1 MTRTL
6 KCLAA
11 AGLVLA
17 IGVTVHAAVWI
28 TPDWPGGK
36 APEFPPVPL
45 YWFQVAQCPVVYRAE
60 IDIPKGVD
68 RATCLLR
75 TSGWAYVYV
84 DGRPAYGWAPRP
96 KTDKAPEV
104 PADCGRVHPV
114 DLSDRLAPGRH
125 VLAVSAPAD
134 GFVLDGA
141 LWAGPKRVAP
151 LATDA
156 RWTVRKFPPTTI
168 LEDEKF
174 LAPGYRGEAAPVKSA
189 DAWTADDDA
198 LAVAYAQALLA
209 RSRADLDDAAWQ
221 LDLLIEKGIYLADG
235 AAHGWCGPLR
245 LDPKAVAQARELRSE
260 ANGLAHEV
268 DALAAREIGGA
279 ASLREAQP
287 ALRRAAQRVYELV
300 ARTSQVCG
308 SAAAADSSKAAE
320 LIAKVVQVTGSALQ
334 KAPSWETV
342 YEGRLGHAVNR
353 LNESRYDRLGWIDHP
368 ALADSDLARW
378 GVRINPVTGPTTA
391 YAPEQW
397 RFSTDPDGAGQ
408 AELRWSIG
416 YNVETQWATIR
427 ATKSW
432 TDDPRFAGYAGAAWY
447 RARLQVP
454 AEWAGCGIVLTVPVR
469 GGVRLWFNDQ
479 EIEADASKPG
489 DERRT
494 FGVEAKHVAC
504 GGENFLAVRVAA
516 AGDKRGLVGRVE
528 ARCPSLEGAAAKTA
542 PPVAVLAT
550 PLSPC
555 VVLTPETDL
564 LEIRHAGK
572 ARLFVPAADRPFA
585 EREGWAAADGPKP
598 IANWMLL
605 WLAPATAAATERPIL
620 LVFQDTP
627 VAVTCAEGLTRI
639 RLAAKGGRVVA
650 VRPWAKAE
658 PPDTDTDAEKIREA
672 VALWSR
678 AALAVPVN
686 YMSVTRVLKP
696 GEPIDDISIDH
707 VPAGPVLGQTVV
719 YDYLETK
726 DAWKTE
732 PLKVAPLPAFCS
744 YAIDCKFRGLEV
756 DEAARVEALQD
767 GGLLAPYRALRG
779 ADRASYR
786 YPVEPYPRFVGF
798 TSWMFSG
805 VDTGVPGNRREIELA
820 AAAGANSYR
829 PQHNWSDELPPK
841 GMWPAD
847 EQRTRVRI
855 MADACN
861 AFGVNY
867 MNNIDQTLGKKQEY
881 VREHYAAFMDE
892 VGAHYEKIAR
902 QLADRPFWAVA
913 YDLINEPFDHKH
925 AAYNPAMKELTRR
938 VRAIDRRHLCY
949 IEPCEAWGAV
959 QQLDLIEPTGDPLTV
974 YSFHDYNFRLSKPT
988 DRWPTL
994 ERDVR
999 NIHQMWLPA
1008 YLFAIRHGTAM
1019 HCGEFGGFR
1028 PETDA
1033 SFAQTHLMN
1042 EFFRIF
1048 DQFGMHHH
1056 YYSGREVY
1064 ARLADGSLRPSNV
1077 LRAYQAYAADRSV
1090 NATYPGWPRPAPTAP
1105 AE

>member
-1 MTRTL
+1 MVAFSSTSVAYSAPPGCRSRRVRP
-6 KCLAA
+6 AA
-11 AGLVLA
+11 A
-17 IGVTVHAAVWI
+17 
-28 TPDWPGGK
+28 
-36 APEFPPVPL
+36 
-45 YWFQVAQCPVVYRAE
+45 
-60 IDIPKGVD
+60 
-68 RATCLLR
+68 
-75 TSGWAYVYV
+75 
-84 DGRPAYGWAPRP
+84 
-96 KTDKAPEV
+96 
-104 PADCGRVHPV
+104 
-114 DLSDRLAPGRH
+114 
-125 VLAVSAPAD
+125 
-134 GFVLDGA
+134 
-141 LWAGPKRVAP
+141 
-151 LATDA
+151 
-156 RWTVRKFPPTTI
+156 
-168 LEDEKF
+168 
-174 LAPGYRGEAAPVKSA
+174 
-189 DAWTADDDA
+189 
-198 LAVAYAQALLA
+198 
-209 RSRADLDDAAWQ
+209 
-221 LDLLIEKGIYLADG
+221 
-235 AAHGWCGPLR
+235 
-245 LDPKAVAQARELRSE
+245 
-260 ANGLAHEV
+260 
-268 DALAAREIGGA
+268 
-279 ASLREAQP
+279 
-287 ALRRAAQRVYELV
+287 
-300 ARTSQVCG
+300 
-308 SAAAADSSKAAE
+308 
-320 LIAKVVQVTGSALQ
+320 
-334 KAPSWETV
+334 
-342 YEGRLGHAVNR
+342 
-353 LNESRYDRLGWIDHP
+353 
-368 ALADSDLARW
+368 
-378 GVRINPVTGPTTA
+378 
-391 YAPEQW
+391 
-397 RFSTDPDGAGQ
+397 
-408 AELRWSIG
+408 
-416 YNVETQWATIR
+416 
-427 ATKSW
+427 
-432 TDDPRFAGYAGAAWY
+432 
-447 RARLQVP
+447 
-454 AEWAGCGIVLTVPVR
+454 
-469 GGVRLWFNDQ
+469 
-479 EIEADASKPG
+479 
-489 DERRT
+489 
-494 FGVEAKHVAC
+494 
-504 GGENFLAVRVAA
+504 
-516 AGDKRGLVGRVE
+516 
-528 ARCPSLEGAAAKTA
+528 
-542 PPVAVLAT
+542 
-550 PLSPC
+550 
-555 VVLTPETDL
+555 
-564 LEIRHAGK
+564 
-572 ARLFVPAADRPFA
+572 
-585 EREGWAAADGPKP
+585 
-598 IANWMLL
+598 
-605 WLAPATAAATERPIL
+605 LAPAGLKALQASTIRNGSPPI
-620 LVFQDTP
+620 T
-627 VAVTCAEGLTRI
+627 
-639 RLAAKGGRVVA
+639 
-650 VRPWAKAE
+650 
-658 PPDTDTDAEKIREA
+658 
-672 VALWSR
+672 
-678 AALAVPVN
+678 LAVPVN
-686 YMSVTRVLKP
+686 YLSVTRVLEP
-696 GEPIDDISIDH
+696 GEPIDDISIDR

-786 YPVEPYPRFVGF
+786 YPVEPYPRFIGF

-805 VDTGVPGNRREIELA
+805 VDTGVPGNRREVELA

-829 PQHNWSDELPPK
+829 PQHNWSDDLPPK

-847 EQRTRVRI
+847 EKRTRVQI

-867 MNNIDQTLGKKQEY
+867 MNNIDQTLGKKQDY

-1077 LRAYQAYAADRSV
+1077 ARAYHAYMADGSV
-1090 NATYPGWPRPAPTAP
+1090 NACYSGWPRHPAARP